1 LLLLGLGLLG
11 GLLLRLLVRLLLLT
25 SAAHGT
31 RSSSDCGASPGIASN
46 SANRCATSGSPC
58 RSLRP
63 TPLLFG
69 SFGGWCC
76 RSSGIDAGL
85 LLRSQIARILVL
97 RLLLGSLIV
106 LWIYKEADLSGGS
119 SCRGRRCLSI
129 CGSHILS
136 GDVPGNENDG
146 ETSNCNEMSFHF
158 LCPPRFVSR
167 SWPITLWRG

>member
-1 LLLLGLGLLG
+1 MHDEKA
-11 GLLLRLLVRLLLLT
+11 LRNVSSFCCCWAWDCWT
-25 SAAHGT
+25 ACCSA
-31 RSSSDCGASPGIASN
+31 
-46 SANRCATSGSPC
+46 C

-69 SFGGWCC
+69 SFGGWCS

-119 SCRGRRCLSI
+119 SCRGRRCLS
-129 CGSHILS
+129 
-136 GDVPGNENDG
+136 
-146 ETSNCNEMSFHF
+146 
-158 LCPPRFVSR
+158 
-167 SWPITLWRG
+167 